1 VWFQPNDPP
10 AGFALVVKKPHCK
23 RGRQFADTT
32 HLNSAKAEERRFTA
46 ISPHSHWSD
55 DHRMHKKY
63 WRAVDDETDS
73 MYVSDILLQ
82 IIDVKRYTAVV
93 SNPKN

>member
-1 VWFQPNDPP
+1 
-10 AGFALVVKKPHCK
+10 
-23 RGRQFADTT
+23 
-32 HLNSAKAEERRFTA
+32 
-46 ISPHSHWSD
+46 
-55 DHRMHKKY
+55 MHKKY